1 MKIRTLQITCE
12 IPSCVWAF
20 KAQFVDQ
27 NEYVRLLNL
36 AKRDGW
42 RRVRIGEHMS
52 DVCPYHP
59 EII

>member
-1 MKIRTLQITCE
+1 MKVKTLQITCE
-12 IPSCVWAF
+12 MPECARIF
-20 KAQFVDQ
+20 NAQFVDQ
-27 NEYVRLLNL
+27 AEYVRLLNM

-42 RRVRIGEHMS
+42 RHVRIGEHMS

>member
-1 MKIRTLQITCE
+1 MPECARI
-12 IPSCVWAF
+12 F
-20 KAQFVDQ
+20 NAQFVDQ
-27 NEYVRLLNL
+27 AEYVRLLNM

-42 RRVRIGEHMS
+42 RHVRIGEHMS